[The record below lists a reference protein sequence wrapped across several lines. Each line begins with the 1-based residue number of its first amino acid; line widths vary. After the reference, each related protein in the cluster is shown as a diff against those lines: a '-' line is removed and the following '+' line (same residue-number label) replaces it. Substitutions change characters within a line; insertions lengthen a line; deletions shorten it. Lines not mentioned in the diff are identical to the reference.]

1 MDLPFTHKPG
11 RRERHL
17 RRKHQNPLFAWP
29 PQEVAP
35 EALLAAQK
43 ADHEEMEAFRGS
55 FVNLIQKAIDLE
67 PDAGSDTVLQ
77 LKEELELA
85 YEQSFGLPEDHSKEQ
100 AYIRQ
105 LIMLVMTALRQNADT
120 DPVARAELDDEE
132 NARGIHHRLLEQAL
146 VADMLHPET
155 LITAEELAPSVLSA
169 SAAEIDALMEI
180 FDAEQL
186 AILVQQA
193 AQILDRL
200 KAHGEPIDSPVARL
214 RQMTAG
220 LERSGPSGVA
230 LNDAH
235 AV

>member
-17 RRKHQNPLFAWP
+17 RRKHENPLFACP

-55 FVNLIQKAIDLE
+55 FVSLLQKAIDLE
-67 PDAGSDTVLQ
+67 PDAGSDTVLR
-77 LKEELELA
+77 LKEEMEVA

-105 LIMLVMTALRQNADT
+105 LITLVMTALRRNADT
-120 DPVARAELDDEE
+120 DQVAQAELDDEE
-132 NARGIHHRLLEQAL
+132 YARGIHQRLLEHAL

-155 LITAEELAPSVLSA
+155 LITAEELAPSVLCA
-169 SAAEIDALMEI
+169 SATEVDALMEI
-180 FDAEQL
+180 FEPQQIAV
-186 AILVQQA
+186 LVQQA

-200 KAHGEPIDSPVARL
+200 KALGVPTDSPVARL

-220 LERSGPSGVA
+220 LERSGPSSVA
-230 LNDAH
+230 FNDAH